1 MLLLFYKMGI
11 LVSIIILIGGLFFI
25 YFNLKIN
32 FKACITYSYIYISID
47 IVILKR
53 KINFKRKLFYN
64 ILLRKLFKNE
74 KKDAKNTIERYKKY
88 MTYLKYSKYIYKM
101 FIVKNIYIYTEY
113 LDDYNSFVIEFD
125 IVNNILKRSLL
136 SG

>member
-11 LVSIIILIGGLFFI
+11 LISIIILIGGLFFI
-25 YFNLKIN
+25 YFNIKIN
-32 FKACITYSYIYISID
+32 FKAFITYSYICISID

-53 KINFKRKLFYN
+53 KINFKKKLFYN
-64 ILLRKLFKNE
+64 ILIRKLFKNE
-74 KKDAKNTIERYKKY
+74 KKDTIERYKNY
-88 MTYLKYSKYIYKM
+88 MNYLKYSKYIYKM
-101 FIVKNIYIYTEY
+101 FIIKNIYIYTKC

-136 SG
+136 NG